1 MNDEQLV
8 SAVVTH
14 LHKNMLCSKYA
25 KESCIQ
31 TLKALERAT
40 AGSYTSLNSIGVE
53 LCHWSK
59 ACQIMSDYE
68 G

>member
-1 MNDEQLV
+1 MNDDQLV
-8 SAVVTH
+8 GAVVTH

-31 TLKALERAT
+31 SLKALETAT
-40 AGSYTSLNSIGVE
+40 AGSYASLNSIDVGIH
-53 LCHWSK
+53 HWQK